1 MRTIEANL
9 NDRTRDHCIRL
20 PLSLRKL
27 AELCIR
33 AGDNVRLAGDDMEVE
48 ARIELR
54 PGGAVARPEW
64 STLAYVD

>member
-1 MRTIEANL
+1 MRIIEANL
-9 NDRTRDHCIRL
+9 NDRTRDHCIRI
-20 PLSLRKL
+20 PLSMRQL

-33 AGDNVRLAGDDMEVE
+33 PGDSVRLTGDDMEVE
-48 ARIELR
+48 ARIEFR

>member
-9 NDRTRDHCIRL
+9 NDRTRDHCIPL
-20 PLSLRKL
+20 PLTMHRL

-33 AGDNVRLAGDDMEVE
+33 AGDRVRLAGDDMEVE
-48 ARIELR
+48 ARVEFR
-54 PGGAVARPEW
+54 AGEAVAVPAW